1 MVPKDW
7 LTHGSCVCLAS
18 ALVFHVLEA
27 EQNKY
32 TQKLQDLDKM
42 ISYEM
47 IFQKGDSRKKKNDCN
62 TAV

>member
-1 MVPKDW
+1 MGPKDW

-18 ALVFHVLEA
+18 ALVFHVLEV

-32 TQKLQDLDKM
+32 TQKPQDLDKM

-47 IFQKGDSRKKKNDCN
+47 IFQKSDFRKKKWL
-62 TAV
+62 